1 TVALSG
7 GQRLQHGSV
16 RVLKELRGI
25 EILNLRQLGFL
36 HGPGSAEDVAECRNI
51 CYSDV
56 LCQYWQYGDS
66 GCRVED
72 PTFQFVEYP
81 LTLPGTVPAGAIQSS
96 KYAQSLVAGEFIQHY
111 CPPRVEQLEEVAI
124 RRPGPDPLGQNHN
137 WRIVPYIIFG
147 ALVLFAVSCLAFCV
161 LEYQKEG
168 PAKSGDGEGH
178 AAVRGAAF
186 PELSWSSQCLL
197 QSPATSAAVA
207 ASAAMF
213 YYRSMMNM
221 VHAFRIAHSGRP
233 GPVHIDLPKD
243 IVSMRAKVPDSVFKR
258 ASQTMADAPPM
269 LNMADIKKAVDLINN
284 AKRPI
289 FYVGQ
294 GASHCPEILA
304 KVAKKANIP
313 VTTTLHAMGIFD
325 ERESLSL
332 HMLGM
337 HGAAYANFA
346 IQNSD
351 CIVAIGSRFDD
362 RTTGIVAKYA
372 PKAKAAEAEGTGGI
386 VHINIDKS
394 AFGKVVKPTVAVWAD
409 TKDAMEALD
418 DLIVTP
424 TDPAR
429 ADWVAQCQEWKT
441 SYPFDYVKAP
451 DGQIKTQQVIKA
463 INTWLHDT
471 GTIDKKEV
479 VVSTGV
485 GNHQMMSCQF
495 IRWTK
500 PRQMITSGSL
510 GVMGAGLPFCIGAQ
524 VAKPDCLSILIDG
537 DGSFGMTNMDLQ
549 TVKRYQLPVK
559 MAIMNDGRQQ
569 MVWIW
574 QRLFFDG
581 RYISVDNVNPDFVK
595 LAQAY
600 GIEAMS
606 CDNEADLPG
615 AIEKWL
621 TFPGPMLMDFRVVP
635 DICLPMVAPGKA
647 LDEMMLLQDRD
658 AILGTSDEEMGT
670 YKFEGL
676 APS

>member
-1 TVALSG
+1 VCLDF
-7 GQRLQHGSV
+7 
-16 RVLKELRGI
+16 
-25 EILNLRQLGFL
+25 NM
-36 HGPGSAEDVAECRNI
+36 
-51 CYSDV
+51 
-56 LCQYWQYGDS
+56 
-66 GCRVED
+66 
-72 PTFQFVEYP
+72 
-81 LTLPGTVPAGAIQSS
+81 LP
-96 KYAQSLVAGEFIQHY
+96 
-111 CPPRVEQLEEVAI
+111 
-124 RRPGPDPLGQNHN
+124 
-137 WRIVPYIIFG
+137 W
-147 ALVLFAVSCLAFCV
+147 AVN
-161 LEYQKEG
+161 E
-168 PAKSGDGEGH
+168 
-178 AAVRGAAF
+178 
-186 PELSWSSQCLL
+186 
-197 QSPATSAAVA
+197 
-207 ASAAMF
+207 
-213 YYRSMMNM
+213 
-221 VHAFRIAHSGRP
+221 AFRIAHSGRP

-451 DGQIKTQQVIKA
+451 DGQIKTQQV
-463 INTWLHDT
+463 
-471 GTIDKKEV
+471 
-479 VVSTGV
+479 
-485 GNHQMMSCQF
+485 
-495 IRWTK
+495 
-500 PRQMITSGSL
+500 
-510 GVMGAGLPFCIGAQ
+510 
-524 VAKPDCLSILIDG
+524 AKPDCLSILIDG

-676 APS
+676 APSCLHGSGLNGAFLRKQLGRMPLSLPKTIPGLEMFFLDGELPAPVAPEAQGAWKVVLSPEEQTVGARQYFEMWPEQADSSSHAWRVGDVGAGLERCWQAVRAEVDRGGPFFAVLGYSQGANVAAALLARQASTNEDLGLRCSVNLCGGLFSFWPLHDGLPSWSLPAGGVPLHSTAGERSVRQVNAAEEAFSFVAAQHQLLPLRGVPSLHVIGLADPYLAESRALVECYAAGCDRRIVEHAGGHLPLPAEKVARQQVSEEVISFLTDQARRHE